1 VDISRKEYDLGLVH
15 RTCIGK
21 EGFMRGRRYSQPLGN
36 CVWLA
41 IPILVGSHT
50 FLAETVKP
58 SPATAIAAMM
68 QGPALQNATISTMP
82 SEAQGDLLMVNGN
95 YVAAIEAY
103 RQSSLRSAATWN
115 KIGVAYHHLFALE
128 EARKNYQMALT
139 LNPRYPDA
147 LNNLAAVY
155 QGERNYKKAEKT
167 YKRALKYGPDSAVAY
182 RNLGT
187 AYFSE
192 GNYKEGA
199 KAYRKAVELNPN
211 SFDAD
216 RTEVMEEK
224 LSRRQRVAISYSL
237 AKAYAMAGKNELA
250 LIYLRKAMDAGFNDR
265 RLLMEDK
272 EFTQLRATPEFQQ
285 LIVAQHLD

>member
-1 VDISRKEYDLGLVH
+1 
-15 RTCIGK
+15 
-21 EGFMRGRRYSQPLGN
+21 MRGRRYSQPLGN

-41 IPILVGSHT
+41 IPLLVGSHT

-237 AKAYAMAGKNELA
+237 AKDYAMAGKNELA

>member
-1 VDISRKEYDLGLVH
+1 
-15 RTCIGK
+15 
-21 EGFMRGRRYSQPLGN
+21 MRYRRYSQSFGN

-41 IPILVGSHT
+41 IPILVGSQPI
-50 FLAETVKP
+50 LAERVKP
-58 SPATAIAAMM
+58 SPATATSVTT
-68 QGPALQNATISTMP
+68 QSPHVQNAPISTMP

-95 YVAAIEAY
+95 YVAAIQAY

-155 QGERNYKKAEKT
+155 HGERKYKKAEKA
-167 YKRALKYGPDSAVAY
+167 YKRALKYGPNSAVTY

-192 GNYKEGA
+192 GNYTEGT
-199 KAYRKAVELNPN
+199 KAYQKALELNPN
-211 SFDAD
+211 SFDPD
-216 RTEVMEEK
+216 QTEVKEERI
-224 LSRRQRVAISYSL
+224 SRYQRVAINYCL
-237 AKAYAMAGKNELA
+237 AKTYAMTGNNVQA
-250 LIYLRKAMDAGFNDR
+250 LICLRKALDAGFNNR

-272 EFTQLRATPEFQQ
+272 GFAQLRTTLEFQQ
-285 LIVAQHLD
+285 

>member
-1 VDISRKEYDLGLVH
+1 
-15 RTCIGK
+15 
-21 EGFMRGRRYSQPLGN
+21 MRYRRYSQSFGN

-41 IPILVGSHT
+41 IPILVGSHI

-58 SPATAIAAMM
+58 SPATATAATT
-68 QGPALQNATISTMP
+68 QSPHVQNATISTMP

-155 QGERNYKKAEKT
+155 HRERNFKQAERVYK
-167 YKRALKYGPDSAVAY
+167 
-182 RNLGT
+182 
-187 AYFSE
+187 
-192 GNYKEGA
+192 
-199 KAYRKAVELNPN
+199 
-211 SFDAD
+211 
-216 RTEVMEEK
+216 
-224 LSRRQRVAISYSL
+224 
-237 AKAYAMAGKNELA
+237 
-250 LIYLRKAMDAGFNDR
+250 
-265 RLLMEDK
+265 
-272 EFTQLRATPEFQQ
+272 
-285 LIVAQHLD
+285 